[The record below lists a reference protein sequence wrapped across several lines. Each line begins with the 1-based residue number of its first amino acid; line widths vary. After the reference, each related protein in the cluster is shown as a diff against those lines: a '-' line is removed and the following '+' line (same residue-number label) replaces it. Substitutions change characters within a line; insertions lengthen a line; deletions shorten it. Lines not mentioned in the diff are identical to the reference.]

1 MLLRISHETQY
12 HYDQPVPFAL
22 QQLRLTPKSRHGQNV
37 LNWLVEVDGGTVE
50 LEYED
55 HHLNAVQLVSFEP
68 GRKEITVRCSG
79 EVETTDN
86 AGILGKHLGD
96 APLWLFQRSTAL
108 TKIGSGIRKL
118 TRELGDDFADDVARL
133 HALSGRISNDVTYM
147 TGTTDSLTDAE
158 DALASGSGVCQDH
171 AHIFVAAAR
180 HLGFPARYVGGYL
193 MMNDRIDQQAGH
205 AWAEAHISSL
215 GWVAF
220 DISNG
225 IAPDERY
232 IRVATGLDYSDCAP
246 TTGLRRGSANEHLI
260 VSLQVQQ

>member
-1 MLLRISHETQY
+1 MLIRISHETQY

-22 QQLRLTPKSRHGQNV
+22 QQLRLTPKSRHGQSV
-37 LNWLVEVDGGTVE
+37 VNWKVEVEGGKVE

-68 GRKEITVRCSG
+68 GRSDITVRCSG

-86 AGILGKHLGD
+86 AGILGRHLGD
-96 APLWLFQRSTAL
+96 APLWLFQRSTPL
-108 TKIGSGIRKL
+108 TKLGPGIRKL
-118 TRELGDDFADDVARL
+118 VRELGDDFPDEVSHL
-133 HALSGRISNDVTYM
+133 HALSHRILDRVGYM
-147 TGTTDSLTDAE
+147 TGMTDSLTEAE
-158 DALASGSGVCQDH
+158 QALASGSGVCQDH
-171 AHIFVAAAR
+171 AHIFVTAAR
-180 HLGFPARYVGGYL
+180 HLGYPARYVGGYL
-193 MMNDRIDQQAGH
+193 MMNDRVDQDAGH
-205 AWAEAHISSL
+205 AWSEAHLPTL